1 MMRINFGRIFFFQF
15 VQFLKQG
22 EVNIPAISELRHDH
36 FYIAFF
42 HYHNKTH
49 LAKKLD
55 WMNVIKLKVLS
66 SVVAPRSDML
76 ALLHSVD
83 AWGNDIFTPH

>member
-22 EVNIPAISELRHDH
+22 EVNIPAISEACP
-36 FYIAFF
+36 FAFF